1 MKAFRPLVFTSLIVF
16 AANVALAD
24 IPASY
29 YSSLTG
35 KKDGELK
42 TATCNLIRNF
52 QKVSSYNALPSYFVK
67 TDVYP
72 ESSRWWD
79 M

>member
-1 MKAFRPLVFTSLIVF
+1 MKAFRPLVFSSLIVF

-52 QKVSSYNALPSYFVK
+52 QKVSSYNALPSYFAK

-72 ESSRWWD
+72 G
-79 M
+79 